1 MNISLSDI
9 KRDQIGSVADL
20 LARAFYDD
28 PLHRFLFPGH
38 RRMDVLRSY
47 FKASINDA
55 MRHGKVLVAG
65 GLQGTGGAAILLPAQ
80 AHPLSLPRLLR
91 FTSTAVK
98 AAFYYPSRAATIVKS
113 IGMIESVHKRYQH
126 AYLSSI
132 GVDASARGQRAGGK
146 LLDAVFDYSE
156 GLRQAIFLETW
167 TAANRE
173 WYERRGFAVVEEVTL
188 PTSGPTGWAM
198 LKMGSNDG

>member
-1 MNISLSDI
+1 MNVSITESQSEQTQD
-9 KRDQIGSVADL
+9 VADI

-28 PLHRFLFPGH
+28 PLHRFLFPGQ

-47 FKASINDA
+47 FKASISDA

-80 AHPLSLPRLLR
+80 AHPLSLPRLLK
-91 FTSTAVK
+91 FTPTAVK
-98 AAFYYPSRAATIVKS
+98 AAFYYPSRAVKIVKS
-113 IGMIESVHKRYQH
+113 IGMIEGVHKRYEH

-132 GVDASARGQRAGGK
+132 GVEANCRGQGVGGK

-167 TAANRE
+167 TAANRD
-173 WYERRGFAVVEEVTL
+173 WYQRHGFDVVEEVAL
-188 PTSGPTGWAM
+188 PAPGPTGWAM
-198 LKMGSNDG
+198 LQKEPNYG